1 MATPRFSMNRIEIYG
16 LAQSAPI
23 NRALKTRLST
33 NAIHQSIIDGRL
45 RQVNYFIQMG
55 LNVNSK
61 DKYQRNCLMLAC
73 LSDHEEY
80 GIQVANLLLKS
91 NANIN
96 IKDGLG
102 RTPVFLACSE
112 GREKLFYLFVD
123 SYSPLIDFRLKDND
137 GNALINHVAVYGSV
151 YMLRKVIDKMNL
163 RKIEIDQRNNLGYTA
178 LLLALKNDKYL
189 SAYYLIKD
197 GLASTYLKDNEH
209 CMNAIEW
216 LFSRINFNK
225 EKILNN
231 NLESNSYLSFTRVHS
246 SVPNCKTWYG
256 THNQYFMN
264 NMCEHVNKVNLSTDH
279 SKSRYIPLVFKNKT
293 LNLENI
299 QTIKTRNEFLRFK
312 SMESLSDK
320 SSLISSEYSEDL
332 DESLTQKEI
341 VQKLYELIFKRMSH
355 SVKSTQSKLEKLE
368 TEAKKKSQR
377 RQSLT
382 NRQRSHS
389 IKPNEIKLEEIKE
402 KLEKK
407 PDVPEAIPDSNIFD
421 LEELRYTPKLIA
433 FTERKNDCL
442 SSKEM
447 VRKIFDLYDSSLE
460 SNLDKSRQ
468 ASKKV
473 NELELPKLK
482 KSKKFNSNNS
492 NFHLKLSK

>member
-1 MATPRFSMNRIEIYG
+1 MASSRFCVDRIEIYG

-23 NRALKTRLST
+23 NRALKRRLSS
-33 NAIHQSIIDGRL
+33 NAIHQSIMDGRL

-55 LNVNSK
+55 VNVNTK
-61 DKYQRNCLMLAC
+61 DKYHRNCLMLAC

-96 IKDGLG
+96 MKDGRG

-112 GREKLFYLFVD
+112 NREKLFNLFVD

-163 RKIEIDQRNNLGYTA
+163 KKIEIDQRNNLGYTA
-178 LLLALKNDKYL
+178 LLLAIKNDKYL

-216 LFSRINFNK
+216 LFSRINCNK
-225 EKILNN
+225 DKILNN
-231 NLESNSYLSFTRVHS
+231 SLESNSCLSFSRVQS
-246 SVPNCKTWYG
+246 SVPNYKTWYG
-256 THNQYFMN
+256 TQNQYYIN
-264 NMCEHVNKVNLSTDH
+264 DVCQHVNGADLSTDY
-279 SKSRYIPLVFKNKT
+279 SKSRYIPLILKNKT
-293 LNLENI
+293 LNFDHI
-299 QTIKTRNEFLRFK
+299 QTFKARNEFLRFK
-312 SMESLSDK
+312 SIESLSDK
-320 SSLISSEYSEDL
+320 SSLVSSEYSEDL
-332 DESLTQKEI
+332 DESMTLKEI

-355 SVKSTQSKLEKLE
+355 SVKSTRSQLEKLE
-368 TEAKKKSQR
+368 AEAKPKSQR

-389 IKPNEIKLEEIKE
+389 VKPNEIKLEEIKE

-407 PDVPEAIPDSNIFD
+407 IDVPEAKPDLNIFD

-433 FTERKNDCL
+433 FTERKSNCP
-442 SSKEM
+442 SSKEI
-447 VRKIFDLYDSSLE
+447 VRKIFDMYDSSLE
-460 SNLDKSRQ
+460 LHVDQ
-468 ASKKV
+468 SKKPTKT
-473 NELELPKLK
+473 NKEYQLPKLK
-482 KSKKFNSNNS
+482 KNKKFSSNST
-492 NFHLKLSK
+492 SK